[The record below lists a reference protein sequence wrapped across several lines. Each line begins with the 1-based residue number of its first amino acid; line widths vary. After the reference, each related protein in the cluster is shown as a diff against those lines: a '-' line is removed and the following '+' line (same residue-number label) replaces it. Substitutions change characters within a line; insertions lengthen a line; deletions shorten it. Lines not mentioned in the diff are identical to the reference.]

1 MCQVNMYQAKTEF
14 SKLVAMLERGE
25 EEEVIVCRD
34 GVPVA
39 RIEKIL
45 KSSRKGMFGCAKD
58 KMHLPENFWDD
69 FDSMDSEIAEDF
81 GV

>member
-1 MCQVNMYQAKTEF
+1 MCRVNMYQAKTEF

-39 RIEKIL
+39 RIEKIT
-45 KSSRKGMFGCAKD
+45 KNSRKGMFGCAKG

-69 FDSMDSEIAEDF
+69 FDSMDNEIAEDF